1 VRTLTQRELNRTLL
15 QRQLLLDRA
24 RTPIPRTLERMG
36 TLQAQYAPAMY
47 LGLWSRMEDL
57 DRDAVTRALE
67 RRSAVQATLMRT
79 TIHLVSR
86 RDYWPLEV
94 AVREGRKA
102 AWGRAQP
109 TFDGAA
115 WEDAAA
121 RLEERLRADGP
132 LRRAD
137 IEAFLGKEHA
147 RSIHAI
153 LPIVR
158 VPPSGTWERR
168 RADLYGSAVD
178 WLGPPPDGLTPADGL
193 ALLVRR
199 YLGGF
204 GPSTVHEI
212 AGFAGLSRA
221 EVAPVVDGMTLRR
234 FRAQDGAE
242 LLDLPRLPIADP
254 DLPAPVRFLPTWD
267 ATLLV
272 HARRTQVLPEEHRSK
287 IFSVKTPQSVATF
300 LVDGAVAGTW
310 KLEDG
315 RVTTQPFGRLDA
327 ADERELREEAER
339 LTAFHA

>member
-15 QRQLLLDRA
+15 KRQLLLERA

-57 DRDAVTRALE
+57 DRDAVTRSLE
-67 RRSAVQATLMRT
+67 RRSSVQATLMRT

-94 AVREGRKA
+94 GVREGRKA
-102 AWGRAQP
+102 AWARAQP
-109 TFDGAA
+109 SFHAAA
-115 WEDAAA
+115 WEDAAR
-121 RLEERLRADGP
+121 RLEERLRAEGP

-147 RSIHAI
+147 RGIHAI

-158 VPPSGTWERR
+158 VPPSGTWDRR
-168 RADLYGSAVD
+168 RADLYGSAVE
-178 WLGPPPDGLTPADGL
+178 WVGPPPRGLTREKGL
-193 ALLVRR
+193 ELLTQR
-199 YLGGF
+199 YLAGF
-204 GPSTVHEI
+204 GPSTANEI
-212 AGFAGLSRA
+212 AGFAGLQVG
-221 EVAPVVDGMTLRR
+221 EVAPVLDGMTLRR
-234 FRAQDGAE
+234 FRAEDGAE
-242 LLDLPRLPIADP
+242 LLDVPRAPIADP
-254 DLPAPVRFLPTWD
+254 DAPAPVRFLPTWD

-287 IFSVKTPQSVATF
+287 IFSIKTPQSTPTF

-310 KLEDG
+310 RFEDG
-315 RVTTQPFGRLDA
+315 KVETQPFGRLDA
-327 ADERELREEAER
+327 ATKRELREEAER
-339 LTAFHA
+339 LRAFHA